1 MRLISKL
8 IKGISRILQ
17 KLPKY
22 FNGTAISTPFVLPSA
37 GVFPV
42 IFTLD
47 SNNTESVIAALSA
60 SPGISVM
67 LSQTSDFFEELSL

>member
-8 IKGISRILQ
+8 VKDILRILQ

-22 FNGTAISTPFVLPSA
+22 FNGTAVSTPFALPSA

-47 SNNTESVIAALSA
+47 SNYTEHVIAALSA
-60 SPGISVM
+60 SPGIS
-67 LSQTSDFFEELSL
+67 L